1 MSNPFIEPDHK
12 SIPRDLDECRL
23 IDRTSR
29 ELWKI
34 SSLVETWGVIILIA
48 ILILGT
54 IFTVGAVVLMSDLV
68 EGSGFA
74 TFICSA
80 AIWGIS
86 GFIVYVFY
94 HLISLAVRALAAIV
108 QNTTISANV
117 SLYEANKKT
126 KIAAPS
132 KPSFIHNT
140 NDTPS
145 PSAEKEGIADAEIV
159 EKAPVSPSNPHDG
172 EIICPGCGTKQR
184 ADRTVC
190 WNCNQKFIK

>member
-108 QNTTISANV
+108 QNTTISV
-117 SLYEANKKT
+117 HLSRK
-126 KIAAPS
+126 S
-132 KPSFIHNT
+132 
-140 NDTPS
+140 
-145 PSAEKEGIADAEIV
+145 
-159 EKAPVSPSNPHDG
+159 
-172 EIICPGCGTKQR
+172 R
-184 ADRTVC
+184 R
-190 WNCNQKFIK
+190 